1 MSAPAAADPRVQE
14 VRRHLRLVIDP
25 EVGLDIVTMGLVY
38 GLAVDGDAVTVT
50 MTLTTRGCPLGDAI
64 TDGVRALVGKLPWVR
79 VVDVHVVW
87 EPAWSPAMIQQ
98 ERE

>member
-1 MSAPAAADPRVQE
+1 MSDRAADGPRIEE
-14 VRRHLRLVIDP
+14 VRRRLALVLDP

-38 GLAVDGDAVTVT
+38 GLAVDGDAVAVT

-64 TDGVRALVGKLPWVR
+64 TDGVRAVVAQLPWVR